1 MRKSICS
8 GLLAGMILLSS
19 TAFADNNRIAFIP
32 FPGIK
37 VMWKG
42 KWLEGTSY
50 AKGDAVYF
58 DGSSYYCNESHTA
71 TTTDYPPSPGWDLM
85 TAAGSEGPQGLAG
98 ADGKPGDDG
107 LQGPAGADGATGAQG
122 AQGPTGPV
130 GAVGATGAQGAQG
143 PTGPV
148 GADGAIGAQGPQG
161 PTGPVGAVG
170 ATGAQGAQG
179 PAGPV
184 GADGAIGAQGPQ
196 GSTGPAGATG
206 ATGAQGPQGTFNTA
220 TILQYEY
227 HYVQG
232 TTTAFAQ
239 ACPSGTLI
247 GGGVECYAGYAV
259 NQSKPWNNSWYA
271 RCDGT
276 GQLNNIMLL
285 CAQ

>member
-143 PTGPV
+143 P
-148 GADGAIGAQGPQG
+148 
-161 PTGPVGAVG
+161 
-170 ATGAQGAQG
+170 
-179 PAGPV
+179 AGPV